1 MFKFCWHKWGKWSRV
16 IQDYEG
22 SLHQMCECQKCGV
35 IKRKRAASWMM
46 GSLSADQVN
55 DAIEAKLKQQNGY
68 AEEKNT

>member
-1 MFKFCWHKWGKWSRV
+1 MFKFCWHKWSKWSRV

-22 SLHQMCECQKCGV
+22 SLHQMCECEKCGV

-55 DAIEAKLKQQNGY
+55 DAIESKLKQKNGY
-68 AEEKNT
+68 

>member
-1 MFKFCWHKWGKWSRV
+1 VFKFCWHKWGKWSRV